1 WMHDFSP
8 NRDVPRSFAELPN
21 LTFSGTAIP
30 TVSNALDLH
39 AGLQFL
45 ASQNTLLSA
54 SFDAQI
60 SESYSTVGASASLR
74 VRW

>member
-39 AGLQFL
+39 AGLQV
-45 ASQNTLLSA
+45 AANPTTTLSA
-54 SFDAQI
+54 SLDAQI
-60 SESYSTVGASASLR
+60 AEAYSTFGASAAVR